1 MAQLHPEEDRKNDR
15 RLRITLAE
23 VNDQNER
30 RVVIDP
36 NQGPKHKLK

>member
-1 MAQLHPEEDRKNDR
+1 M
-15 RLRITLAE
+15 RLDNLSE

-36 NQGPKHKLK
+36 NQGPKHKRQ